1 MVRRIRGGFTLVE
14 LLVVIAIIGI
24 LMGLLIPAVQYARET
39 SRKAACANNL
49 RQIGTAFQLH
59 STQWQTFPTAGAVI
73 PGPRSLASGNG
84 KPHQGKQPQNWGWAY
99 QSLPYLEQE
108 NAWKIPGSA
117 ADATVAALSF
127 PVYFCPSRRSAI
139 SLPGVNWG
147 PDGERGQIDY
157 AGCGGY
163 GPAEFPDF
171 TAIDPLAVTQPGTVV
186 FNGPDRVGQGNI
198 LDGASGTL
206 LVGERNWNRG
216 RRNDTTQLDENNGY
230 ICGYD
235 MDTIRWAFFPP
246 AADRRDTSNGDTR
259 FGSSHSQICQFVFA
273 DGSTHSL
280 NFTIDPVVFQA
291 MAGRKDKRTQDPSA
305 L

>member
-14 LLVVIAIIGI
+14 LLVVIAIIGV

-49 RQIGTAFQLH
+49 RQIGAAFQLH

-73 PGPRSLASGNG
+73 PGPRSLASNG
-84 KPHQGKQPQNWGWAY
+84 KPNQGKQLQNWGWAY

-108 NAWKIPGSA
+108 NAWKTPGSA
-117 ADATVAALSF
+117 GDATVAAYAF
-127 PVYFCPSRRSAI
+127 PVYFCPSRRSPI
-139 SLPGVNWG
+139 SLAGVNWG
-147 PDGERGQIDY
+147 RNGNRGQIDY
-157 AGCGGY
+157 AGCAGY

-171 TAIDPLAVTQPGTVV
+171 TVIDPAAVTQPGTVV
-186 FNGPDRVGQGNI
+186 PNGPDRVGQGNI

-206 LVGERNWNRG
+206 LVGERNWNRR

-235 MDTIRWAFFPP
+235 MDTVRWAFRPP
-246 AADRRDTSNGDTR
+246 AADRNDASNGDTR
-259 FGSSHSQICQFVFA
+259 FGSSHSQVCQFVFA
-273 DGSTHSL
+273 DGSTHAL
-280 NFTIDPVVFQA
+280 NFAIDPSVFQA
-291 MAGRKDKRTQDPSA
+291 MAGRKDKRTHDPGD